1 MKCLVKRDEVIR
13 PVRVR
18 ADLCVGYV
26 CPRSKKRP
34 RAIESHR
41 TLTGRGVWSYLFQAF
56 HAWLPSFIPTGRSPG
71 DVVARTRRILFSP
84 ITNHFSPITGCVQIS
99 QVNAVSARSM
109 DASRGLVAWRTA
121 CMPPITLLSRSNPSA
136 SRMLAAIELR

>member
-41 TLTGRGVWSYLFQAF
+41 TLRDGASGLTCSRHFMPGYL
-56 HAWLPSFIPTGRSPG
+56 HSIPTGRSPG